1 VQIIRRVNDVHI
13 KNQTIN
19 HCFVIKLNKN
29 DQFFSVAQDLKKPK
43 TKTKHLHQDSRP
55 KPNIGTK
62 TQDQELKKT
71 KNFLGFKTK
80 TKIFF
85 SKFYFFGK
93 KNFFSGWK
101 IVQIFISISSVICT

>member
-43 TKTKHLHQDSRP
+43 TQDQDQTFTPRLKTKTKHWHQDSRP
-55 KPNIGTK
+55 RPRAQKNQEFSWF
-62 TQDQELKKT
+62 QDQ
-71 KNFLGFKTK
+71 NQDFFFK
-80 TKIFF
+80 ILLFWQ
-85 SKFYFFGK
+85 
-93 KNFFSGWK
+93 KNFF
-101 IVQIFISISSVICT
+101 FRLENCANFYFH